1 MSITSFTRAA
11 SGSLLRG
18 LWNRS
23 RSAGRRRV
31 RRDGFHPAIDQLE
44 SRRAL
49 AITTPLS
56 IGGTT
61 VGSFLDVPGG
71 PGNVSDFVTV
81 SIEGTRG
88 TVIFNGGAGVA
99 DGTNIQTIEIVD
111 ASPDFQL
118 TFGATIQT
126 ANAVPYGSDGVVQL
140 GAITTANVIRG
151 VNTVRG
157 PLTNVAPTTGV
168 ASPIGF
174 TQTTAGS
181 NTMLLE
187 GDQTTTFEVGDYVC
201 ATPLLSEST
210 VGGPSFGTIT
220 TISFDSNTNLTTVV
234 FDNTTAAGTTAGA
247 LTLAERVQPSFVLT
261 SFVGV
266 NFSNRTLKD
275 GGGIFVDQVV
285 GADTVYGGQ
294 LIPDLGILLSQGLL
308 AYSTIGIR
316 QQLDASVILGTTA
329 SASADGRL
337 LIESSTADS
346 LIVVGPQTT
355 KTSLNSKVELL
366 GGTGPFG
373 ADVIFAAPFNGVV
386 NLGNRADGEW
396 AFLRGVGPLAV
407 LNAQGWQGVNVNG
420 SFAGTLNSYSTEEG
434 PSSLA
439 MQVSRD
445 LAGTAR
451 INSAGSVGL
460 LVGGSILKGA
470 MVSADSGTTFAVQG
484 NVLGTIHAGSTR
496 MEGTVG
502 GSLTGA
508 TLVSSNDISLSVG
521 GNVVNSTL
529 AADDDFTL
537 GVAGS
542 VRSSAITSGDSEVTF
557 AIGGNV
563 LNSRF
568 EGGLSGTVSGNVTNS
583 TFSAQGYELDSGD
596 PNITL
601 AVGGAMTGSSV
612 HAVSKVTVNV
622 AGNVSKSRFMSTTS
636 DVTVNVGGNLT
647 DSSLI
652 AADDGVT
659 LGVGR
664 DALNVRVTA
673 DDSDSSLTIGRNFSG
688 TVQSGSGNLYINV
701 AGSVLNASSF
711 TTGADA
717 VVDVGGNFDGSVAVR
732 DLRYFVDGTVTK
744 ASRVVAKRVTEWAD
758 FGGTANFG
766 IGGKLNGIV
775 NVGVFDAASNVQT
788 VTILGGGAGQG
799 ARFYVDRFE
808 SDTLVFNGN
817 FNGNLRVLQDLVAN
831 LQFNGNVDRIT
842 VGGRIGSY
850 TPGNTIAP
858 VFASVNVT
866 GRLLYMNSN
875 SYFQAI
881 NPGVSGIFWND
892 ATATA
897 STGTLTTGRYVTV
910 VPTLQTQPAPS
921 PTTPQQY
928 TVPTAPTSFS
938 AQATTSP
945 EGITVSFAAPTSNGN
960 LPTVYYEYTTDNGST
975 WRRFTNLGQGPGS
988 TIALP
993 GPSTGGSSWTTG
1005 APGYNVAVRAVNA
1018 LGAGTATTSVPVTI
1032 EIP

>member
-1 MSITSFTRAA
+1 MSITTFTRAA

-23 RSAGRRRV
+23 RAAGLRRRG
-31 RRDGFHPAIDQLE
+31 RRDGFRPAIDQLE

-61 VGSFLDVPGG
+61 VGSFLDAPNG

-88 TVIFNGGAGVA
+88 TVIFNGGSGVA

-174 TQTTAGS
+174 TQTSAGS
-181 NTMLLE
+181 NTMTLE
-187 GDQTTTFEVGDYVC
+187 GDQTSIFEVNDFVC
-201 ATPLLSEST
+201 ATPLLSNTT
-210 VGGPSFGTIT
+210 VGAPSFGTIT
-220 TISFDSNTNLTTVV
+220 AISFDSNTNLTTVV

-247 LTLAERVQPSFVLT
+247 LTLAETVQPSFVLT

-275 GGGIFVDQVV
+275 GGGIFVDTVV
-285 GADTVYGGQ
+285 GAPTVYGGQ
-294 LIPDLGILLSQGLL
+294 TIPDLGILLSQGLL

-316 QQLDASVILGTTA
+316 DQLDAAVVLGTNA
-329 SASADGRL
+329 SASADGRV

-346 LIVVGPQTT
+346 VIYVGAQTA
-355 KTSLNSKVELL
+355 KTSLNSKIELL
-366 GGTGPFG
+366 GGAGPFA
-373 ADVIFAAPFNGVV
+373 ADVIFASTFNGVV
-386 NLGNRADGEW
+386 NLGSRADGEFR
-396 AFLRGVGPLAV
+396 FLRNVGPLAV
-407 LNAQGWQGVNVNG
+407 LNAQGWDGVTVQGTFG
-420 SFAGTLNSYSTEEG
+420 GTLNSTANEG
-434 PSSLA
+434 PEGLSLLV
-439 MQVSRD
+439 QRD

-460 LVGGSILKGA
+460 IVGGSILKGA
-470 MVSADSGTTFAVQG
+470 QVSADSGTTFAVQG

-496 MEGTVG
+496 MQGSVG

-508 TLVSSNDISLSVG
+508 TLVSSNDITLAVA
-521 GNVVNSTL
+521 GNVVSSTL
-529 AADDDFTL
+529 AADDEFSL
-537 GVAGS
+537 AVAGS
-542 VRSSAITSGDSEVTF
+542 VRSSAITSGDTAVTF
-557 AIGGNV
+557 NVRGNV

-568 EGGLSGTVSGNVTNS
+568 EGGLSGVVGGNVTNS
-583 TFSAQGYELDSGD
+583 TFSAQGNTLQNQD
-596 PNITL
+596 PDITL

-612 HAVSKVTVNV
+612 HAVSQVTVNV

-652 AADDGVT
+652 SADDGVT
-659 LGVGR
+659 LSVGR
-664 DALNVRVTA
+664 DALNVQVVA
-673 DDSDSSLTIGRNFSG
+673 DDAASSLTIGRNFSG
-688 TVQSGSGNLYINV
+688 SVQSGSGNLFINV

-711 TTGADA
+711 TTGGDA
-717 VVDVGGNFDGSVAVR
+717 AVDVGGNFDGSVAVR
-732 DLRYFVDGTVTK
+732 DLRYLVDGSVTK

-788 VTILGGGAGQG
+788 VTIVGGGAGQG
-799 ARFYVDRFE
+799 SRFYVDRFE
-808 SDTLVFNGN
+808 TDTLVFNGN

-850 TPGNTIAP
+850 ASGNTIAP
-858 VFASVNVT
+858 MFASVNVT

-881 NPGVSGIFWND
+881 VPGVSGIFWND
-892 ATATA
+892 ATGSA

-910 VPTLQTQPAPS
+910 VPTLQTQTAPG
-921 PTTPQQY
+921 PLTPQQY
-928 TVPTAPTSFS
+928 TKPGVPTGFS
-938 AQATTSP
+938 ASATTGP
-945 EGITVSFAAPTSNGN
+945 DGIKVTFAAPASNGN
-960 LPTVYYEYTTDNGST
+960 LPTVYYEYTTDNGTS
-975 WRRFTNLGQGPGS
+975 WRRFSNLGQGPGS
-988 TIALP
+988 DIALP
-993 GPSTGGSSWTTG
+993 GPSTGGSSWSTG

-1018 LGAGTATTSVPVTI
+1018 LGAGTATTAVPVTI
-1032 EIP
+1032 AE